1 MTMDKIN
8 LTDLIDIQTIQNLQ
22 NDAASVLG
30 ISMEISD
37 ENKIDTTEGLR
48 SFSIPIIIEGQN
60 VGYVSGRQLLHEPI
74 SEDRWKDIMDFL
86 SHTVN
91 LLFQT
96 AYQNKKTLQLSSM
109 MEKEAHMKSD
119 FLANMSHEIR
129 TPMNAVIGMAEMAL
143 REELPSAAR
152 EYIKQILASGNT
164 LLAIINDILD
174 FSKIESG
181 KMDINLAEY
190 EPFSIVKDIAGIIMT
205 RIKDK
210 KIEFIIDV
218 APDIPKQLMG
228 DSIRI
233 KQVIINLA
241 NNAVKF
247 TKEGYVHL
255 SIDYERKSDR
265 EIMLKVFVEDTGIG
279 IREEDMDKLFQS
291 FHQVDSKRN
300 RNVEG
305 TGLGLA
311 ISKQLITLMNGH
323 IWLESEYEKGS
334 RFSFEIPQIVI
345 DSQPSIEVEKSDPK
359 TVGVFCTNPYLEKHM
374 TRMLEQLNV
383 KCLTMTKREDL
394 KLLLENS
401 AEFLFI
407 ELSDNSYASI
417 TNDFIASHPSMTGVW
432 ISEFGDKL
440 QPSQENIVTVTK
452 PLYIMDLSKIL
463 AHEDLYSEDEHL
475 EDSFEFIAPDAEI
488 LIVDDNEPNL
498 MVAKG
503 ILAPLQMKIDTAS
516 GGRQAIEMI
525 SKKHYDLVFM
535 DHMMPE
541 LDGIETTRIIRRL
554 HEEYDSVP
562 IIALTA
568 NVMEE
573 TRAMFLVEGMN
584 DFVAKP
590 IELKIMLSKLK
601 QWLPSHKLQKI
612 EGSGEHEKEKR
623 ERLRRI
629 SAEIEIPM
637 LDVKSA
643 LMLAG
648 NETLFWEIV
657 REFAKTIPQ
666 KTSLI
671 QQYLTEKNWK
681 KYTIEVHALKSFAKQ
696 VGALELSD
704 LAAKLEQA
712 GNKNDINF
720 ILANNETMM
729 EKYQAYEP
737 ILKQYL
743 KGPAEADKPK
753 KGYDRGKVQDILD
766 NMREAIDNLDIDIMD
781 QVAEE
786 LEEMTLPEEQKTCFT
801 QLKDAIER
809 LDVENCEKIAAEW
822 RNILS

>member
-1 MTMDKIN
+1 
-8 LTDLIDIQTIQNLQ
+8 
-22 NDAASVLG
+22 
-30 ISMEISD
+30 
-37 ENKIDTTEGLR
+37 
-48 SFSIPIIIEGQN
+48 
-60 VGYVSGRQLLHEPI
+60 
-74 SEDRWKDIMDFL
+74 
-86 SHTVN
+86 
-91 LLFQT
+91 
-96 AYQNKKTLQLSSM
+96 
-109 MEKEAHMKSD
+109 
-119 FLANMSHEIR
+119 
-129 TPMNAVIGMAEMAL
+129 
-143 REELPSAAR
+143 
-152 EYIKQILASGNT
+152 
-164 LLAIINDILD
+164 
-174 FSKIESG
+174 
-181 KMDINLAEY
+181 
-190 EPFSIVKDIAGIIMT
+190 
-205 RIKDK
+205 
-210 KIEFIIDV
+210 
-218 APDIPKQLMG
+218 
-228 DSIRI
+228 
-233 KQVIINLA
+233 
-241 NNAVKF
+241 
-247 TKEGYVHL
+247 
-255 SIDYERKSDR
+255 
-265 EIMLKVFVEDTGIG
+265 
-279 IREEDMDKLFQS
+279 
-291 FHQVDSKRN
+291 
-300 RNVEG
+300 
-305 TGLGLA
+305 
-311 ISKQLITLMNGH
+311 
-323 IWLESEYEKGS
+323 
-334 RFSFEIPQIVI
+334 
-345 DSQPSIEVEKSDPK
+345 
-359 TVGVFCTNPYLEKHM
+359 
-374 TRMLEQLNV
+374 
-383 KCLTMTKREDL
+383 MTKREDL